1 MMTIE
6 LNDPKIEDIF
16 VNEFKSDVKKFS
28 QFIAILLKRNPKV
41 QDKFEGDIS
50 SLGGSLHQYA
60 DASKIKLEDKAWD
73 LHIKDKYQ

>member
-1 MMTIE
+1 MTIE

-16 VNEFKSDVKKFS
+16 VNEFKSDAKKFS
-28 QFIAILLKRNPKV
+28 QFIATLLKKNPKIKDEPV
-41 QDKFEGDIS
+41 KDIS
-50 SLGGSLHQYA
+50 SLGGSLHHYA